1 VSAVQTADARLVALS
16 QEFQEN
22 DAQFKAWDDERDN
35 LPHNH
40 PRVKEIEK
48 LERAVVEHG
57 WKMREEV
64 FELEAHTA
72 EGMQAKARM
81 VLRDLEEEAGLK
93 SQSCNH
99 SLLAAVS
106 LARDVLKASVAEK
119 IEPHPDAELIST
131 AAATENAERQIHK
144 YNRDVISL
152 TEAEV
157 DEHLGIG
164 HESALRLIAMRP
176 ITQEGLLAKARAFQL
191 AMDNLIANIPGET
204 VESMGEFDQLL
215 AWSLVGDILG
225 RTGV

>member
-1 VSAVQTADARLVALS
+1 LR
-16 QEFQEN
+16 
-22 DAQFKAWDDERDN
+22 KAG
-35 LPHNH
+35 H
-40 PRVKEIEK
+40 
-48 LERAVVEHG
+48 
-57 WKMREEV
+57 
-64 FELEAHTA
+64 
-72 EGMQAKARM
+72 
-81 VLRDLEEEAGLK
+81 K

-106 LARDVLKASVAEK
+106 PAQDVLKASGAEQ

-131 AAATENAERQIHK
+131 AAAMENAERQIHK

-164 HESALRLIAMRP
+164 HESALRLMAMRP
-176 ITQEGLLAKARAFQL
+176 VTQEGLLAKARAFQL

-204 VESMGEFDQLL
+204 VENMGEFDQLL

-225 RTGV
+225 RG

>member
-1 VSAVQTADARLVALS
+1 
-16 QEFQEN
+16 
-22 DAQFKAWDDERDN
+22 
-35 LPHNH
+35 
-40 PRVKEIEK
+40 VKEIEK

-57 WKMREEV
+57 WKIREEV
-64 FELEAHTA
+64 YDLEAHTA

-81 VLRDLEEEAGLK
+81 VLRDLEEEAGHG

-106 LARDVLKASVAEK
+106 LARDILRASAAAQ
-119 IEPHPDAELIST
+119 IEPHPDTELITT
-131 AAATENAERQIHK
+131 AAAMEKAERQIHR

-152 TEAEV
+152 TEEEV
-157 DEHLGIG
+157 DELLGIG
-164 HESALRLIAMRP
+164 HESALRLMAMRP

-204 VESMGEFDQLL
+204 VESMGAFDQLL

-225 RTGV
+225 KA